1 MAGLRV
7 DESQNPL
14 KEQIRQRALE
24 AGFDA
29 ARFAAPDY
37 GSRTSAELAEFLG
50 EGRAGTMDWLARNPE
65 RRGDPKVL
73 WPEVRSILVLG
84 ANYAPAQDP
93 MAALGAK
100 DRGAISVYAQGE
112 DYHDLMKTRA
122 KRLARDLS
130 EQYGIDVKIFVDT
143 APVMEKPAAMR
154 AGLGWQGKHTNLV
167 SREFGSW
174 LFLAEVFLAL
184 ELPADEPESDHCGS
198 CARCIEV
205 CPTGAI
211 TGPYRIDARAC
222 LSYLT
227 IEHKGPIPREYRA
240 AFGNRIFG
248 CDDCLAVCPWN
259 KYAKA
264 CNEPAFLPRA
274 ELSAPRLA
282 DLTTLDDAQ
291 FRALFKGSAIKR
303 VGRNRFLR
311 NVALALGN
319 SGSVEAVE
327 PVTRLLTDDS
337 PLVRGAAVWAAA
349 RLLPQAEFAT
359 LAAERLAVES
369 DAEVR
374 AEWEAELSEPA
385 AA

>member
-1 MAGLRV
+1 MSTSDQVA
-7 DESQNPL
+7 L
-14 KEQIRQRALE
+14 KEEIRRAALE

-29 ARFAAPDY
+29 ARFAAPDH
-37 GSRTSAELAEFLG
+37 GHRTAADLAAFLA
-50 EGRAGTMDWLARNPE
+50 EGRAGTMDWLAREAE
-65 RRGDPKVL
+65 RRGDPKAL

-84 ANYAPAQDP
+84 ANYAPATDP
-93 MAALGAK
+93 LAILGAK
-100 DRGAISVYAQGE
+100 DLGAISVYAQGD
-112 DYHDLMKTRA
+112 DYHGLLRKRA
-122 KRLARDLS
+122 KRLARALA
-130 EQYGIDVKIFVDT
+130 ERHGIAVKVFVDT
-143 APVMEKPAAMR
+143 APVMEKPAAMQ

-184 ELPADEPESDHCGS
+184 ELPPDAPESDHCGS

-227 IEHKGPIPREYRA
+227 IEHKGPIPREFRA
-240 AFGNRIFG
+240 AFGNRIYG

-264 CNEPAFLPRA
+264 CTEPAFLPRA
-274 ELSAPRLA
+274 ELTAPRLA
-282 DLTTLDDAQ
+282 DLAALDDAA
-291 FRALFKGSAIKR
+291 FRALFKGSSVR
-303 VGRNRFLR
+303 RTGRNRFLR
-311 NVALALGN
+311 NVAIALGN
-319 SGSVEAVE
+319 SGSADAVG
-327 PVTRLLTDDS
+327 PVKRLLDDAA

-349 RLLPQAEFAT
+349 RLLPACDFAA
-359 LAAERLAVES
+359 LAAHRLPEEG

-374 AEWEAELSEPA
+374 AEWEAELLKPA
-385 AA
+385 AAA

>member
-1 MAGLRV
+1 LA
-7 DESQNPL
+7 
-14 KEQIRQRALE
+14 

-37 GSRTSAELAEFLG
+37 GARTTAELAAFLS

-93 MAALGAK
+93 LTVLGAK
-100 DRGAISVYAQGE
+100 DSGAISVYAQGD
-112 DYHDLMKTRA
+112 DYHDLMKRRA
-122 KRLARDLS
+122 KHLARELA
-130 EQYGIDVKIFVDT
+130 EQHGVEVKVFVDT

-167 SREFGSW
+167 SRSFGSW

-184 ELPADEPESDHCGS
+184 DLPPDEPEGDHCGTCS
-198 CARCIEV
+198 RCIEV

-211 TGPYRIDARAC
+211 TGPYRLDARAC
-222 LSYLT
+222 ISYLT
-227 IEHKGPIPREYRA
+227 IEHKGPIPRVYRA
-240 AFGNRIFG
+240 ALGNRIFG

-264 CNEPAFLPRA
+264 CTEPAFLPRV
-274 ELSAPRLA
+274 ELTAPRLA
-282 DLTTLDDAQ
+282 ELASLDDAG
-291 FRALFKGSAIKR
+291 FRALFKGSPIKR
-303 VGRNRFLR
+303 IGRNRFLR

-319 SGSVEAVE
+319 SGSPEAVE
-327 PVTRLLTDDS
+327 PVMHLLRDHA

-349 RLLPQAEFAT
+349 RLLPPAEFAA
-359 LAAERLAVES
+359 LAEQVATET
-369 DAEVR
+369 DCEVLG
-374 AEWEAELSEPA
+374 EWQAELSRPA
-385 AA
+385 AAA

>member
-1 MAGLRV
+1 LA
-7 DESQNPL
+7 
-14 KEQIRQRALE
+14 

-37 GSRTSAELAEFLG
+37 GARTTAELAAFLS

-93 MAALGAK
+93 LTALAAK
-100 DRGAISVYAQGE
+100 DRGAISVYAQGD
-112 DYHDLMKTRA
+112 DYHDLMKRRA
-122 KRLARDLS
+122 KHLARELA
-130 EQYGIDVKIFVDT
+130 EQHGVEVKVFVDT

-167 SREFGSW
+167 SRSFGSW

-184 ELPADEPESDHCGS
+184 DLPPDEPEGDHCGTCS
-198 CARCIEV
+198 RCIEV

-211 TGPYRIDARAC
+211 TGPYRLDARAC
-222 LSYLT
+222 ISYLT
-227 IEHKGPIPREYRA
+227 IEHKGPIPRVYRA
-240 AFGNRIFG
+240 ALGNRIFG

-264 CNEPAFLPRA
+264 CTEPAFLPRV
-274 ELSAPRLA
+274 ELTAPRLA
-282 DLTTLDDAQ
+282 ELASLDDAG
-291 FRALFKGSAIKR
+291 FRALFKGSPIKR
-303 VGRNRFLR
+303 IGRNRFLR

-319 SGSVEAVE
+319 SGSPEAVE
-327 PVTRLLTDDS
+327 PVMHLLRDHAA
-337 PLVRGAAVWAAA
+337 LVRGAAVWAVA
-349 RLLPQAEFAT
+349 RLLPPAEFAA
-359 LAAERLAVES
+359 LAEQVATET
-369 DAEVR
+369 DCEVLG
-374 AEWEAELSEPA
+374 EWQAELSRPA
-385 AA
+385 AAA

>member
-1 MAGLRV
+1 M
-7 DESQNPL
+7 
-14 KEQIRQRALE
+14 
-24 AGFDA
+24 GFDA

-37 GSRTSAELAEFLG
+37 GVRTAAELAAFLS

-84 ANYAPAQDP
+84 ANYAPARDP
-93 MAALGAK
+93 LTALAAK
-100 DRGAISVYAQGE
+100 DRGAISVYAQGD

-122 KRLARDLS
+122 KHLAREVAERYS
-130 EQYGIDVKIFVDT
+130 IEVKVFVDT

-154 AGLGWQGKHTNLV
+154 AGVGWQGKHTNLV
-167 SREFGSW
+167 SRAFGSW

-184 ELPADEPESDHCGS
+184 DLLPDEPETDHCGS
-198 CARCIEV
+198 CSRCIDV
-205 CPTGAI
+205 CPTRAI

-227 IEHKGPIPREYRA
+227 IEHKGPIPRQYRA

-264 CNEPAFLPRA
+264 CTEPAFLPRA
-274 ELSAPRLA
+274 ELTAPRLT
-282 DLTTLDDAQ
+282 DLAMLDDAE
-291 FRALFKGSAIKR
+291 FRALFKGSPIKR
-303 VGRNRFLR
+303 IGRNRFLR

-319 SGSVEAVE
+319 SGRPEAVE
-327 PVTRLLTDDS
+327 PVMHLLSDEA

-349 RLLPQAEFAT
+349 RLLPSAAFVALAE
-359 LAAERLAVES
+359 ERLPAES
-369 DAEVR
+369 DVEVQG
-374 AEWEAELSEPA
+374 EWQAELSTPA
-385 AA
+385 AAA